1 MGLKRTLPRHQY
13 TLACSGRNCR
23 GVEHCSSTCIV
34 VGLTLADAGSIKR
47 WVQIGD
53 REEAPA
59 AALII
64 LATASWSASGL
75 PMNMQ
80 KQLPDYVYLTPEA
93 AQRQSERTRQGVY
106 NLLPDEVEW
115 QSRQQFLEKHG
126 YMLRPRYHKGWKP
139 SWIDTNIA
147 RDFCEDGIM
156 SSRPQVL
163 DAKRLE
169 DNSVVSIKIVSK
181 RNQELQVAQFLSSFK
196 DVDQNHCVAV
206 LDVLSDPLDSERA
219 LMVMP
224 YLRPF
229 DDPELVT
236 VGEVIDFI
244 GQMLQVCHGSSVTS
258 RKIDSHF
265 VKGLA
270 FMHEHRVAHRD
281 IAPPNVMMD
290 AKPLYPSGH
299 HPVKMDYTPDAVY
312 DAIPLSRTEHPVRY
326 YYVDFG
332 LSVRFPENSP
342 TMVVGDVG
350 RDDEVPELSSTVPY
364 DAFKADIYALGNL
377 FDKEFVQRYHRLEIL
392 QPLIDSM
399 KQRQPEMR
407 LPAAELVVLF
417 QKINKTVTKNA
428 LRLRL
433 SLKSEAPY
441 ERVLNDAVAVAWNG
455 INNLKRYVG

>member
-1 MGLKRTLPRHQY
+1 
-13 TLACSGRNCR
+13 
-23 GVEHCSSTCIV
+23 
-34 VGLTLADAGSIKR
+34 
-47 WVQIGD
+47 
-53 REEAPA
+53 
-59 AALII
+59 
-64 LATASWSASGL
+64 
-75 PMNMQ
+75 MNTQ

-93 AQRQSERTRQGVY
+93 AHRQSERTRQGVY

-139 SWIDTNIA
+139 SWIDTSIA
-147 RDFCEDGIM
+147 RDFCEDSIM

-169 DNSVVSIKIVSK
+169 DDSVVSIKIVSK
-181 RNQELQVAQFLSSFK
+181 RDQELQVAQFLSTFK
-196 DVDQNHCVAV
+196 DADKNHCVAV

-229 DDPELVT
+229 NDPELVT
-236 VGEVIDFI
+236 VGEVIDFV
-244 GQMLQVCHGSSVTS
+244 GQMLQ
-258 RKIDSHF
+258 
-265 VKGLA
+265 GLA

-281 IAPPNVMMD
+281 IAPPNIMMD

-364 DAFKADIYALGNL
+364 DPFKADIYALGNL

-407 LPAAELVVLF
+407 LPASELVVLF
-417 QKINKTVTKNA
+417 EQISRTVSKNA
-428 LRLRL
+428 WRWRL
-433 SLKSEAPY
+433 SLKSERPY
-441 ERVLNDAVAVAWNG
+441 ERVLNDTVAVAWNG